1 VQYAI
6 PHGQVRRAYELN
18 AYKREIRLIE
28 VKIVKTLGLDTSWR
42 PLTNSTRV
50 YAHAKSCKV
59 ALHTILLGVEG
70 SINTSNT
77 LHHLKE
83 LGLDSQRAH
92 KAALKLH
99 VHSVHY
105 AHKLTRSRSEAGGC
119 QPPSRYP
126 LGSFSFGGGDSQH
139 FGPMCLLFL
148 NWCREYLRS
157 IFFLFFFM

>member
-77 LHHLKE
+77 LHLYLHHLKE
-83 LGLDSQRAH
+83 LGLIHRGP
-92 KAALKLH
+92 
-99 VHSVHY
+99 
-105 AHKLTRSRSEAGGC
+105 TRL
-119 QPPSRYP
+119 P
-126 LGSFSFGGGDSQH
+126 LD
-139 FGPMCLLFL
+139 
-148 NWCREYLRS
+148 
-157 IFFLFFFM
+157 